1 MNNNNA
7 DDNNNNTMNLID
19 KAKNRMLEILDFQPY
34 KDFAEIFF
42 GDKSSAFV
50 L

>member
-19 KAKNRMLEILDFQPY
+19 KAKNRMLEILDF
-34 KDFAEIFF
+34 
-42 GDKSSAFV
+42 
-50 L
+50 